1 MIDSVEDI
9 VYDVVSSRE
18 KWEVEEMKD
27 GDGDDVY
34 AYLFHYK
41 PKQTDIFNCLLKDKE
56 PLEPNA
62 FLVASLHGE
71 DEPYGYLVEK
81 DDKEAV
87 EDALHQVLEFTEEI
101 EEDILSF
108 DMRFDKFVNFE
119 YDWFDE

>member
-1 MIDSVEDI
+1 MINSVEDI

-27 GDGDDVY
+27 GDDLY
-34 AYLFHYK
+34 AYLFHYT
-41 PKQTDIFNCLLKDKE
+41 PKQTDIFNCLIKE
-56 PLEPNA
+56 PVETDA
-62 FLVASLHGE
+62 FLVSSLHGE

-87 EDALHQVLEFTEEI
+87 EDALQQVMDFTEEI
-101 EEDILSF
+101 EGDILSF
-108 DMRFDKFVNFE
+108 EMRFDDFVNFE